1 MSRWRRSGLASQL
14 RACELVNAAGP
25 LDPTEASGLGQCA
38 HLAHHKHLVE
48 ELVRLAAVV
57 RHPRPS
63 AGSPRFVSAA
73 GFRAAAAPQSS
84 ARKCQDRPLSVQAK
98 DCNPWCRDLPRV
110 WAVTAAQESLA
121 CRLHSWC
128 LFAHIGMKRDRW
140 RGGEQELVV
149 QGHEGSLRFP
159 NVCRIDTVG
168 DGRCRLLSGGR
179 SVGGRLQ
186 PEGARPRR
194 PPGWAGAG
202 RLALC
207 RAAHVPRGL

>member
-84 ARKCQDRPLSVQAK
+84 TKVPRSATLRPGKRLQSLPRPAEGLGSDGRSRVARLSVTLMVPLRAYR
-98 DCNPWCRDLPRV
+98 N
-110 WAVTAAQESLA
+110 E
-121 CRLHSWC
+121 
-128 LFAHIGMKRDRW
+128 
-140 RGGEQELVV
+140 
-149 QGHEGSLRFP
+149 EG
-159 NVCRIDTVG
+159 
-168 DGRCRLLSGGR
+168 
-179 SVGGRLQ
+179 
-186 PEGARPRR
+186 
-194 PPGWAGAG
+194 
-202 RLALC
+202 
-207 RAAHVPRGL
+207 